1 MGERLTQR
9 WLGYSIHR
17 TLAWRI
23 TVFSQTNGSW
33 SVTVIAGQV
42 VPIRTPVEQKKTKK
56 TPSTTRHL
64 PAPPALGSSL
74 IRLSG
79 ACLML
84 LSVDLLMLFFLF
96 SAACNWAASPP

>member
-42 VPIRTPVEQKKTKK
+42 VPIRTPVEQ

-79 ACLML
+79 ACPML
-84 LSVDLLMLFFLF
+84 LSVDLLMLFSLF